1 MIHPQSSTF
10 DHQDA
15 LTLPIKKR
23 PWLNLPPNSEE
34 TSFCRH
40 TQGTEGEAL
49 VALFP
54 KGLKVLDGGVKGALT
69 SAEDKTAP
77 KLYCVSGKRRFKVSS
92 VPVEAASLNSRDG
105 FVLDCGSEDL
115 IVQWVNTNA
124 PPALKFRT
132 LDLADELEQE
142 YHGCSAQVFHL
153 YDLKDSH
160 SATGLFRCLRV
171 QLSR

>member
-1 MIHPQSSTF
+1 VLTQVESSNE
-10 DHQDA
+10 QEC
-15 LTLPIKKR
+15 
-23 PWLNLPPNSEE
+23 S
-34 TSFCRH
+34 CRH

-49 VALFP
+49 LALFP
-54 KGLKVLDGGVKGALT
+54 KGIKVLQGGVKGALK

-115 IVQWVNTNA
+115 IVQWVNTDA
-124 PPALKFRT
+124 SPALKFRT

-142 YHGCSAQVFHL
+142 YHGGN
-153 YDLKDSH
+153 
-160 SATGLFRCLRV
+160 ATVSILTT
-171 QLSR
+171 S